1 MGDGTVKG
9 IVPQNN
15 YFGYGLSRS
24 GTGPVVS
31 RTQGAAGLK
40 WRIWT
45 DKDGRA
51 TQQKHFNN
59 KKSEVLIQV
68 T

>member
-1 MGDGTVKG
+1 MRDGTVEKT
-9 IVPQNN
+9 VPQNN

-40 WRIWT
+40 WRLLT
-45 DKDGRA
+45 DKDGRS

-59 KKSEVLIQV
+59 KKSEVLIHV

>member
-1 MGDGTVKG
+1 MGDGTVEG

-31 RTQGAAGLK
+31 RTQGAAGVQGRVL
-40 WRIWT
+40 T
-45 DKDGRA
+45 DEDGRS
-51 TQQKHFNN
+51 TQKNILTI
-59 KKSEVLIQV
+59 KSEVLIHV